1 MLNAEDQFTSIEWE
15 RDDFDGSN
23 NAKAEAPAT
32 IAEDEEDDEHVE
44 NGEENLGDINEGMK
58 DSKSQ
63 SHEPDTT
70 NEASTSV
77 RSTRFKGEG
86 TNVENEENLPKG
98 NISEVKERYNIRA
111 TVSSPTK
118 GVDEASKPYISYLV
132 ETTTD
137 DPSILKLADKR
148 PENHQN
154 EATIRVRRRYGDFR
168 LLHHCLTNDHPQVL
182 VPPLPSK
189 LNFKYLTGDTFSSEF
204 VNKRLHSLDRFI
216 KFITLH
222 KVLARLSI
230 FHLFLSDSVD
240 WVTFQ
245 NSLKLNK
252 SAIDEQDKSNSSTIT
267 SNVINK
273 VVNEDLLTE
282 TLMNFLTP
290 AKHKRETNKEI
301 LEISDKLEKLYG
313 NLLKLDKL
321 FSKLNKKNSDLSID
335 YEQFLQL
342 VTKLLVSQSSPQGG
356 LDDDEYDGNKGD
368 LAGNFKIFASSLLY
382 YLESWSKLQ
391 KYIDESFLVSL
402 RDSAKY
408 IISLT
413 NLIELQHNKRIDLQV
428 LQDYLN
434 KARSELNVL
443 EGRNTPSRLPP
454 TPVQTQRSTG
464 IVNNTTQLIKDT
476 LSTSATSHI
485 GSSSH
490 ENKVTKLKDR
500 IHQLEHEIEFQALI
514 VLELTNRIICDEYP
528 NWDNFNKVQLKESM
542 LGLCDQQIDFYNGLV
557 DHWNDVEHTLSK
569 RLEELE

>member
-1 MLNAEDQFTSIEWE
+1 MLNAEDQFTSVEWE
-15 RDDFDGSN
+15 RDDFGGIN
-23 NAKAEAPAT
+23 NAKTEAPAT

-44 NGEENLGDINEGMK
+44 NSEENIGDTNEDK
-58 DSKSQ
+58 KSSESL
-63 SHEPDTT
+63 SHELDIT
-70 NEASTSV
+70 NEASTSI
-77 RSTRFKGEG
+77 RSIQSKGE
-86 TNVENEENLPKG
+86 EPKEQNEENSPQE
-98 NISEVKERYNIRA
+98 NISETNEIYHIKA
-111 TVSSPTK
+111 SVSSPTK
-118 GVDEASKPYISYLV
+118 GVDEASKPYISYLI

-137 DPSILKLADKR
+137 DPSILKLADKK
-148 PENHQN
+148 PDNDQK

-204 VNKRLHSLDRFI
+204 VNKRLYSLDRFL
-216 KFITLH
+216 KFIALH
-222 KVLARLSI
+222 KVLAHLSI
-230 FHLFLSDSVD
+230 FHLFLSDSAD

-245 NSLKLNK
+245 NSLKLNR

-321 FSKLNKKNSDLSID
+321 FSKLNKKNSDLSVD

-342 VTKLLVSQSSPQGG
+342 VTKLLVSQNYSQ
-356 LDDDEYDGNKGD
+356 DDKTDGNKGD
-368 LAGNFKIFASSLLY
+368 LADNFKIFASSLLY

-428 LQDYLN
+428 LQDYLS
-434 KARSELNVL
+434 KARGELNVL
-443 EGRNTPSRLPP
+443 EGHNTSSRLPP
-454 TPVQTQRSTG
+454 SPVQTQRSTG

-490 ENKVTKLKDR
+490 ENKVTKLKDK

-542 LGLCDQQIDFYNGLV
+542 LGLCDQQIDFYNGVV
-557 DHWNDVEHTLSK
+557 DHWNEVELNLSK
-569 RLEELE
+569 RLEGLE